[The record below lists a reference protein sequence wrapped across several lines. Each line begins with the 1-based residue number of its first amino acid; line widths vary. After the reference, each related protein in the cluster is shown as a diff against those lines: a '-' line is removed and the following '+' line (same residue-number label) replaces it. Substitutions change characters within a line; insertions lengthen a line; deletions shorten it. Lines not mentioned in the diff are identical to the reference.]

1 MMPNKN
7 KIIAKNNTETSLN
20 NYNKMHLLQKCL
32 LNSDTDIKD
41 NTGEYNK
48 VMNSLRKP
56 IGLPMG

>member
-1 MMPNKN
+1 MSNKN

-48 VMNSLRKP
+48 VISDLQVKKD
-56 IGLPMG
+56 